1 MKQKRVAKIE
11 RITKETKIK
20 LELNLDGSG
29 KSEINTGIGFLDH
42 MLNLW
47 AFHGL
52 FDLKLTCSGDLEI
65 DAHHSTEDIGLALGS
80 ALAEAVGEKKG
91 IFRYGHSYVPM
102 DEALIRAALDLSG
115 RPEFVFSGEF
125 TQPSIGQ
132 LDTQM
137 INHFF
142 KSLAISS
149 KMTLHLSILYG
160 INDHHKCEGM
170 FKSMA
175 RALVWLLSQIH
186 DVQKWFLQKEVSDR
200 HERNHRLQSWKSA
213 QSEKRT
219 GFLWCGKSARFSC
232 R

>member
-29 KSEINTGIGFLDH
+29 KTEIKTGIGFLDH

-52 FDLKLTCSGDLEI
+52 FDLKIKCSGDLEI
-65 DAHHSTEDIGLALGS
+65 DAHHTTEDIALTLGS

-91 IFRYGHSYVPM
+91 ISRYGHAYVPM

-115 RPEFVFSGEF
+115 RSEFVFSGEF
-125 TQPSIGQ
+125 SQQTIGQ

-137 INHFF
+137 ITHFF
-142 KSLAISS
+142 RSLAMSS
-149 KMTLHLSILYG
+149 GMTLHMVILYG
-160 INDHHKCEGM
+160 INDHHKCEGL
-170 FKSMA
+170 FKA
-175 RALVWLLSQIH
+175 LGRALRVAVEL
-186 DVQKWFLQKEVSDR
+186 DPRRTEVVSTKGT
-200 HERNHRLQSWKSA
+200 L
-213 QSEKRT
+213 
-219 GFLWCGKSARFSC
+219 
-232 R
+232 